1 MFTYDGEDEFEGME
15 NEAQLLLLKIAEVY
29 QLQFP
34 NIDQL
39 KILPKNVDDHN
50 EYLVDTADKDIL
62 LGKLSKTLRVGIN
75 IRVIFMEDHILYRQF
90 RSQST

>member
-1 MFTYDGEDEFEGME
+1 MFTYNGEDEFGGME
-15 NEAQLLLLKIAEVY
+15 NEAQLLLLKIAKVY

-50 EYLVDTADKDIL
+50 EYLVDAADRDLL
-62 LGKLSKTLRVGIN
+62 LGKLSKTLRVGIDN
-75 IRVIFMEDHILYRQF
+75 RVIFMEDHVPQRQF
-90 RSQST
+90 RSLST

>member
-1 MFTYDGEDEFEGME
+1 MFTYNGEDEFEGME

-50 EYLVDTADKDIL
+50 EYLVDAANSDIL
-62 LGKLSKTLRVGIN
+62 LGNLFKTLRVGIN
-75 IRVIFMEDHILYRQF
+75 NRVIFLEYHVP
-90 RSQST
+90 